1 MLRHSSED
9 YREDRETVDVLKKEM
24 GIDYSVREVQ
34 YKSYLNNRMN
44 ATARW
49 IEIDGRSYDFEDVM
63 MSDRGE
69 IKLWNDDESFSLYP
83 VYSPEEDIDGNYR
96 VIGYRRED

>member
-1 MLRHSSED
+1 MLRNNSKKAEA
-9 YREDRETVDVLKKEM
+9 LKKEM

-44 ATARW
+44 ATARR

-69 IKLWNDDESFSLYP
+69 IKLWNDNESFSLYP